1 MKRPFYSFLLVAA
14 FLICMAE
21 MQAPAAPVLII
32 GSLVTVNN
40 TTAYSS
46 TNACFTY
53 SPTLQQFTIPHG
65 ALTATNALVLNI
77 QVSTDQV
84 NFTNAFTWYP
94 TTTNAATEYIY
105 AGAVPVTNYF
115 RVQCVTTNSVQVG
128 GNYGQ

>member
-1 MKRPFYSFLLVAA
+1 MILAVFS
-14 FLICMAE
+14 ICIQ
-21 MQAPAAPVLII
+21 MQAAPVLII

-53 SPTLQQFTIPHG
+53 NPTLQQFTIQHG

-77 QVSTDQV
+77 QCTVDQT
-84 NFTNAFTWYP
+84 NFVTAFTWYP
-94 TTTNAATEYIY
+94 STTNAATEYIY

>member
-1 MKRPFYSFLLVAA
+1 MKRFYSFLSILA
-14 FLICMAE
+14 FLLCAAVI
-21 MQAPAAPVLII
+21 QAAPVLII

-46 TNACFTY
+46 TNASFSY
-53 SPTLQQFTIPHG
+53 NPTLQQFTISHG

-77 QVSTDQV
+77 QSSVDQTNFVSSYV
-84 NFTNAFTWYP
+84 WYP

-105 AGAVPVTNYF
+105 AGSVPVTNYF
-115 RVQCVTTNSVQVG
+115 RVQCTTTNSVQVG

>member
-1 MKRPFYSFLLVAA
+1 MKRFSAFLVILAFLLFA
-14 FLICMAE
+14 FLSRT
-21 MQAPAAPVLII
+21 QAAPVLII

-53 SPTLQQFTIPHG
+53 NPTLQQFTIQHG

-77 QVSTDQV
+77 QVSTDAV
-84 NFTNAFTWYP
+84 NFTNSLTWYP